1 MADQRQPDQ
10 DWLGAARLVRRTGFG
25 ATGAQVDAVVA
36 SGTTAFLA
44 AAQASDAAADA
55 GVAQLPTP
63 TFSPLSPLGEN
74 ADTAARNNLRS
85 QITDQLRELTAWWL
99 RRMVQVDQPLVEKLT
114 FLWHNH
120 FATAATKVRVA
131 TLMLGQNQTL
141 RAQARGNFRTLAL
154 AMLTDPAMLLWLD
167 GQKNV
172 AGAPN
177 ENLSREFMELFTLG
191 HGNGYTEAPSTAP
204 LGFLG

>member
-99 RRMVQVDQPLVEKLT
+99 RRERGGSAERESVPGVHGIVHTRPRERLHRSPVHGAAGIPRLT
-114 FLWHNH
+114 HEYGSEP
-120 FATAATKVRVA
+120 V
-131 TLMLGQNQTL
+131 
-141 RAQARGNFRTLAL
+141 
-154 AMLTDPAMLLWLD
+154 
-167 GQKNV
+167 
-172 AGAPN
+172 
-177 ENLSREFMELFTLG
+177 
-191 HGNGYTEAPSTAP
+191 
-204 LGFLG
+204 